1 MTQGAILVT
10 GAHGLI
16 GHAVASALARQGRSV
31 FRTDKTSGA
40 PSDPWGT
47 VFSADLADQNQLRRL
62 MEMHQIA
69 DVIHC
74 GAVSGPML
82 ARDAPFSICQTNI
95 VGTMNVLEC
104 ARILGVRRVV
114 FCSSCGAYG
123 PTGRAPVTE
132 DAPFTATDIYGA
144 TKASGDMLVR
154 AYAVQHHFD
163 GICLRISW
171 VYGPRR
177 TTDCVIR
184 TMLEDALAGRRTKLA
199 FGSGFHRQFVFIDD
213 VVDALISALDA
224 EGTFQSAYNITGGNR
239 VTFDEVAEIV
249 RAVLPTARIELGLG
263 PDPQDY
269 HQELFDISAAAYHL
283 GWRPRHDIRQGIEAY
298 VRWLMAQQ

>member
-16 GHAVASALARQGRSV
+16 GHAVANTLVRQGRSV
-31 FRTDKTSGA
+31 FGTDRTGGD
-40 PSDPWGT
+40 PSCGYA
-47 VFSADLADQNQLRRL
+47 VFPANLADQNELRRL
-62 MEMHQIA
+62 METHQIA
-69 DVIHC
+69 DVVHC

-82 ARDAPFSICQTNI
+82 ARDDPFSVCQTNI

-104 ARILGVRRVV
+104 VRILGLRRVV

-123 PTGRAPVTE
+123 NTGAALVTE
-132 DAPFTATDIYGA
+132 DAPFAATDIYGA

-154 AYAVQHHFD
+154 AYAAQHRFE

-177 TTDCVIR
+177 TTDCVVR
-184 TMLEDALAGRRTKLA
+184 TMLDDALGGRRTTLPY
-199 FGSGFHRQFVFIDD
+199 GGGFYRQFVFIDD
-213 VVDALISALDA
+213 VVDALIAALDV
-224 EGTFQSAYNITGGNR
+224 ETVFQRAYNITSGQR
-239 VTFDEVAEIV
+239 ISFDEVAAVV
-249 RAVLPTARIELGLG
+249 RAVFPAAEIELNPG

-269 HQELFDISAAAYHL
+269 RQELFDISAAARHL
-283 GWRPRHDIRQGIEAY
+283 GWRPRHDIKQGIEAY
-298 VRWLMAQQ
+298 ARWLVAEQ